1 MARNEALTG
10 EDRRIVA
17 AEFADLYRA
26 NHSIRA
32 IATRTGRS
40 YGCIHQLLVEAGVT
54 FRSRGARHPY

>member
-17 AEFADLYRA
+17 AEFAELYRA

-32 IATRTGRS
+32 IAERTSRS
-40 YGCIHQLLVEAGVT
+40 YGGVRALLVEAGVT
-54 FRSRGARHPY
+54 FRSRGARRPY